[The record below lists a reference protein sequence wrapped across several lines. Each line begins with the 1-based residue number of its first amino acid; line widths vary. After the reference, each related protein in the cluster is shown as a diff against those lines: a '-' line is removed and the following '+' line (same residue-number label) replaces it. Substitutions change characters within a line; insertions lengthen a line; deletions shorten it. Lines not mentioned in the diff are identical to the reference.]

1 MSDPTWIREE
11 ELVWAH
17 DQQILRHGGKPGLRD
32 AGLLE
37 SALNRPLHRHSY
49 GTEEVAELAAAYA
62 FGLGKNHPFFDG
74 NKRSA
79 WIALRFFI
87 ALNGYQLNYRIK
99 DAVDMVLALAAGQL
113 TEAELV
119 TWLQVRLHTF
129 PRPSWYRLPGYFW
142 VDYNERYS
150 LDDVILRTDLPG
162 QPLPEASLAEGMK
175 LKVIDEGGLCFEVI
189 AKFIPEGTYFAGLQ
203 WVGVFVPGSRHTI
216 PGSPEFHAD

>member
-1 MSDPTWIREE
+1 MSDPTWIRED

-49 GTEEVAELAAAYA
+49 GTEEIADLAAAYA

-87 ALNGYQLNYRIK
+87 ALNGYRLTYTTDEAIE
-99 DAVDMVLALAAGQL
+99 MVLALASGILSEQAL
-113 TEAELV
+113 T
-119 TWLQVRLHTF
+119 TWLAERL
-129 PRPSWYRLPGYFW
+129 RP
-142 VDYNERYS
+142 V
-150 LDDVILRTDLPG
+150 
-162 QPLPEASLAEGMK
+162 A
-175 LKVIDEGGLCFEVI
+175 
-189 AKFIPEGTYFAGLQ
+189 
-203 WVGVFVPGSRHTI
+203 
-216 PGSPEFHAD
+216 